1 MINFSCVI
9 HISNTKL
16 CSLNQRTHFGL
27 KLQMFESKLLMIKA
41 TFTKVIAI
49 PTGLGLPFFVIFVA
63 LLLLL
68 YTHLSVSRF
77 YLPKGNLLFA
87 LHAITPFISYAVC
100 SPDSCILGD
109 SQESLPFAQQAT
121 LLLPL
126 CSCHSLYKPEKPF

>member
-1 MINFSCVI
+1 
-9 HISNTKL
+9 
-16 CSLNQRTHFGL
+16 
-27 KLQMFESKLLMIKA
+27 MIKE
-41 TFTKVIAI
+41 TFTMVIAVPI
-49 PTGLGLPFFVIFVA
+49 GLGLPFFVIFVA
-63 LLLLL
+63 LLPLL

-121 LLLPL
+121 LRLLPHR
-126 CSCHSLYKPEKPF
+126 SCHSLYKPEKPF